1 MRGLGFRRDKGRHYA
16 HAATPFIVEFPNGPL
31 MVGDQPV
38 TTSARYRTPHGV
50 TRLLTPT
57 DAVKDRL
64 AAFFHW
70 SDRQSLEQAL
80 AIARHQ
86 PVKLGEIER
95 WAKREPD
102 PAAERYQVFA
112 QRLRLQKK

>member
-1 MRGLGFRRDKGRHYA
+1 MAIRRRDPVEKIAALVSEALVA
-16 HAATPFIVEFPNGPL
+16 HGI
-31 MVGDQPV
+31 
-38 TTSARYRTPHGV
+38 
-50 TRLLTPT
+50 
-57 DAVKDRL
+57 
-64 AAFFHW
+64 FFHW

-86 PVKLGEIER
+86 PVKLGEVAR

-112 QRLRLQKK
+112 QRLQMQKK